1 MGVSDILPAMTD
13 KIVLIASSLGEE
25 SDALVRTGLAWARA
39 EGARVY
45 LVHAFALPLATSP
58 VIGGFG
64 RLAFPLETD
73 ALLADEE
80 ARMRGLLEKQ
90 ARRAGVSPDETAGY
104 AVRNVPPH
112 RMLGDL
118 AAELGADLIVVGAT
132 AGGALHRLLG
142 STADRVVRRAACP
155 VLVVRGEPAM
165 PPARVLAPVDL
176 SPLSAEVFR
185 TGLERLGGLPG
196 NVPEIEALFVLS
208 PIQRQVSP
216 QFAPEQVDRF
226 AEEELE
232 RFVTAHAGDAARG
245 RVRCQVR
252 VGTAREEILAE
263 IADRQPDLVL
273 LGTHG
278 HGGFDRFVIG
288 SVAADIMRE
297 APCSVLVVPAAE

>member
-1 MGVSDILPAMTD
+1 MAD
-13 KIVLIASSLGEE
+13 KIVLIGSSLDAE

-39 EGARVY
+39 EGAKVY
-45 LVHAFALPLATSP
+45 LVHAFASPLAWSP
-58 VIGGFG
+58 VVGGFG

-73 ALLADEE
+73 ALLADKE
-80 ARMRGLLEKQ
+80 AQMRGLLEEQ
-90 ARRAGVSPDETAGY
+90 VRRAEISPDELAGSS
-104 AVRNVPPH
+104 VLNDVPH
-112 RMLGDL
+112 RVLGDL

-132 AGGALHRLLG
+132 AGGALQRLLG

-176 SPLSAEVFR
+176 SPLSAAAFR

-216 QFAPEQVDRF
+216 QFTPEQVDRF
-226 AEEELE
+226 AEDELE

-245 RVRCQVR
+245 RVQCHVK
-252 VGTAREEILAE
+252 VGTVREEILAE
-263 IADRQPDLVL
+263 IEARRPDLIL

-278 HGGFDRFVIG
+278 LGGFDRFVIG
-288 SVAADIMRE
+288 SIAADIVRE
-297 APCSVLVVPAAE
+297 APCSVLVVPAVPEAE

>member
-1 MGVSDILPAMTD
+1 MTD

-39 EGARVY
+39 EGARVS
-45 LVHAFALPLATSP
+45 LVHAFAPPLATSP

-80 ARMRGLLEKQ
+80 AQMRGLLEEQ
-90 ARRAGVSPDETAGY
+90 VRRAGISPDETAGHV
-104 AVRNVPPH
+104 VRNGPPH
-112 RMLGDL
+112 RVLGDL
-118 AAELGADLIVVGAT
+118 AAELGAGLIVVGAT

-142 STADRVVRRAACP
+142 STADRVLRRAACP
-155 VLVVRGEPAM
+155 VLVVRGELGM

-176 SPLSAEVFR
+176 SPLSAEAFR

-196 NVPEIEALFVLS
+196 KSSGDGPEIEALFVLS

-216 QFAPEQVDRF
+216 QFTPEQVDRF
-226 AEEELE
+226 AEDELE
-232 RFVTAHAGDAARG
+232 QFVTAHAGDARG
-245 RVRCQVR
+245 RVRRQVR
-252 VGTAREEILAE
+252 VGTVREEILAE
-263 IADRQPDLVL
+263 IEARRPDLVL

-278 HGGFDRFVIG
+278 LGGFDRLVIG
-288 SVAADIMRE
+288 SVAADVVRE
-297 APCSVLVVPAAE
+297 APCSVLVIPSDRPPAE